1 MEDRNILHLDIKL
14 ANLFLT
20 KNGHVK
26 IGGLDSARVLTAN
39 YLHQDQTDQE
49 NDSWENLTGNSTS

>member
-1 MEDRNILHLDIKL
+1 MEDRNILHLDVKL

-26 IGGLDSARVLTAN
+26 IGGLDSVRVLTAN
-39 YLHQDQTDQE
+39 FLNQNQTDQE
-49 NDSWENLTGNSTS
+49 NDSWDTIADKSTS